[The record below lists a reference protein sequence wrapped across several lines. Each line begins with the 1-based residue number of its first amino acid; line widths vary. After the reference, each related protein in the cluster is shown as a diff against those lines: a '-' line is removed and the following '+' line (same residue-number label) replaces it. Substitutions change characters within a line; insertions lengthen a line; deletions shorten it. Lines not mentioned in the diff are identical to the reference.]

1 MTWKRLTGFRSRV
14 EASERKVQLDLRAAV
29 LRREAGDRPAVS
41 LHDLGADEETETG
54 PGNRADGVCAESPLE
69 DMRTLLRG
77 DADSVIADRD
87 ARLGRR
93 RPYLDV
99 DGSAVRRV
107 FDRVPDQ
114 ILKDT
119 LHTPFVVVGE
129 NRAGRG

>member
-1 MTWKRLTGFRSRV
+1 
-14 EASERKVQLDLRAAV
+14 
-29 LRREAGDRPAVS
+29 VS

-54 PGNRADGVCAESPLE
+54 PGNRADGVRAESPLE
-69 DMRTLLRG
+69 DARTRLRG
-77 DADSVIADRD
+77 NADSVIADRD

-114 ILKDT
+114 VLKDT
-119 LHTPFVVVGE
+119 LNTLFVVVGE